1 MDMDICRFEING
13 FSVGLQDRNDVLK
26 GKKNDYINACNE
38 LWDYLNSDDFYDDVS
53 AEHDY
58 KKLCEV
64 YERCMTQ
71 DNILIP
77 MEELDYY
84 CDVND
89 ISTTSFLDNMD
100 KFFNTYDDYFVD
112 SSKYV
117 SGNCLSDFELDMTQ
131 ICRAI
136 ISRPLDLIEKH
147 EGIMKTI
154 ENEKL
159 LAIFEKMKQCL
170 NLE

>member
-1 MDMDICRFEING
+1 MDMDICNFKING

-26 GKKNDYINACNE
+26 GKKNDYIAVCTE
-38 LWDYLNSDDFYDDVS
+38 LWDYLNSDDFYNDLS
-53 AEHDY
+53 GESDY
-58 KKLCEV
+58 VKLCKV
-64 YERCMTQ
+64 YELYMNQ

-84 CDVND
+84 CNVND
-89 ISTTSFLDNMD
+89 ISITSFLDNMD
-100 KFFNTYDDYFVD
+100 DYFRNHDDYFVD

-117 SGNCLSDFELDMTQ
+117 SGYCLDDFELDMAD
-131 ICRAI
+131 ICRSI
-136 ISRPLDLIEKH
+136 ISRPLDLIERNTDIL
-147 EGIMKTI
+147 ESL

>member
-1 MDMDICRFEING
+1 MDIDICRFEING

-26 GKKNDYINACNE
+26 GKKNDYIAVCTE
-38 LWDYLNSDDFYDDVS
+38 LWNYLNNDDFYDDVS
-53 AEHDY
+53 AESDY
-58 KKLCEV
+58 EKLCKV
-64 YERCMTQ
+64 YERYMEN
-71 DNILIP
+71 DNIIIP
-77 MEELDYY
+77 MNELDDY
-84 CDVND
+84 CYDNS
-89 ISTTSFLDNMD
+89 ISITSFLDNMHHL
-100 KFFNTYDDYFVD
+100 FRSYDDYFVD
-112 SSKYV
+112 SSSYI

-147 EGIMKTI
+147 EDIMKTI